1 MEKSNQEIQEDID
14 AYTRKVAKSHLDTLK
29 QFNNDQCVELPNII
43 SNDVCV
49 YIKNQNYDGKFLVTV
64 TLFEKGNMG
73 LILSGTS
80 IWDKERDF
88 NLKIEESNEHLTMV
102 ISVWKFAIK

>member
-1 MEKSNQEIQEDID
+1 MDKETQFDIEN
-14 AYTRKVAKSHLDTLK
+14 YTKELVKKHLDTLK
-29 QFNNDQCVELPNII
+29 QFNNDQCVEIPNII

-49 YIKNQNYDGKFLVTV
+49 YIKNKNYEGKFLVTV

-88 NLKIEESNEHLTMV
+88 NLKIEDSNEFLTMV
-102 ISVWKFAIK
+102 VSIWKFAIN